1 MHLTDFGKAAE
12 CSGRDEFTCTGL
24 QSQTGNQHP
33 RHSKD
38 HRATAAIAKPVCPHV
53 MKNHSFHTAAAESG
67 PSFSE
72 KLTNLDVRFYR
83 ESGHSAKIALK
94 GR

>member
-1 MHLTDFGKAAE
+1 MYWLTISDGQSTSSAQQRSSSN
-12 CSGRDEFTCTGL
+12 CSWLEKNPFVL
-24 QSQTGNQHP
+24 
-33 RHSKD
+33 
-38 HRATAAIAKPVCPHV
+38 IAKPVCPHV